1 MCVWDAVGGESKV
14 RGKEK
19 QLDPLN
25 NFNGHSDAVADVAWS
40 PHDDSVFY
48 SVGDDK
54 KVSEGGVTGVH

>member
-1 MCVWDAVGGESKV
+1 M

-25 NFNGHSDAVADVAWS
+25 TFNGHSDYVADVAWS
-40 PHDDSVFY
+40 PHEDSVFY